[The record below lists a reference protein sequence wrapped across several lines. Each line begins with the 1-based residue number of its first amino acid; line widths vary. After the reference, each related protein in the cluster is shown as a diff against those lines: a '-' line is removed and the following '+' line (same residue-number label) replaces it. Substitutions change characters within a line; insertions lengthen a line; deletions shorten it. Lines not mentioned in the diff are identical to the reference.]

1 MENKCYI
8 CNSELVELEELD
20 RLTHINNCLDR
31 EIDKA
36 IETVDPSSVTTSKAQ
51 VVIEEEEKEFDLN
64 GMPDYDSMSSADLK
78 KALDEFGMK
87 KTLEI
92 KFAKVL
98 LKQTWIYERYGVFP
112 KCLAKYV

>member
-1 MENKCYI
+1 
-8 CNSELVELEELD
+8 
-20 RLTHINNCLDR
+20 
-31 EIDKA
+31 
-36 IETVDPSSVTTSKAQ
+36 
-51 VVIEEEEKEFDLN
+51 
-64 GMPDYDSMSSADLK
+64 MSSADLK